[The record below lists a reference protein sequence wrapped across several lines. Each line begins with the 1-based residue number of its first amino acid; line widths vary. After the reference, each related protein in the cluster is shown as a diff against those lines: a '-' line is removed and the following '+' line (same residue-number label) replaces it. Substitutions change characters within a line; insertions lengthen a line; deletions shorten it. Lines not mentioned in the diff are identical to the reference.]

1 MVVKN
6 QIKFIKSLQQ
16 KKYRNQNGMFVVE
29 GIKSVREFLNSD
41 YKVEKVYMT
50 SPDIFD
56 MEVPEMELISEGELA
71 QMSGLHSPNSVLGVF
86 HIPIPK
92 KLEITDWILVLDD
105 IRDPG
110 NLGTIIRLC
119 DWFGIEHLVCSEH
132 TVDCYNPKVLQATMG
147 SITRVNLGYT
157 DLTRFL
163 STTDMPV
170 YGTFMGGAAV
180 YTEKLPP
187 AGILVMGNEA
197 NGISTAVEK
206 LINQKISI
214 PQPASRKGR
223 TSNRTTESLN
233 VATATAIFLN
243 EIRRG

>member
-41 YKVEKVYMT
+41 YKVEKVYVT
-50 SPDIFD
+50 KPDIFNMD
-56 MEVPEMELISEGELA
+56 APEMELVSAGELA

-92 KLEITDWILVLDD
+92 KLDVNDWILVLDD
-105 IRDPG
+105 VRDPG

-163 STTDMPV
+163 STIDLPIF
-170 YGTFMGGAAV
+170 GTFMNGASV
-180 YTEKLPP
+180 YTKKIPT
-187 AGILVMGNEA
+187 AGILIMGNEA
-197 NGISTAVEK
+197 NGISATVEK
-206 LINQKISI
+206 LVNHKISI
-214 PQPASRKGR
+214 PQPASRAGMHE
-223 TSNRTTESLN
+223 NQNTESLN

-243 EIRRG
+243 EIRRE